1 MRPSTEWGYLVYSI
15 SSLIMTGIVAL
26 IVGLCIGMLISR
38 RLSPDSRK
46 QRELERSLDRLL
58 QQQKDYQHGVV
69 EHFTDTSKLLGKLA
83 ESYRDVHNHLATGA
97 GTLCNDE
104 SGSILRRIP
113 DDSLIEPGSNPG
125 LEAAEPP
132 RDYAPKVSP
141 HATGVLNEEFGLDK
155 RPEEPLIIE
164 DTTVPKQA

>member
-1 MRPSTEWGYLVYSI
+1 MYSI
-15 SSLIMTGIVAL
+15 SSLLITGIVAL
-26 IVGLCIGMLISR
+26 IAGLCTGIFLSR

-58 QQQKDYQHGVV
+58 QQQKDYQHNVV

-97 GTLCNDE
+97 GTLCNDDN
-104 SGSILRRIP
+104 GSILRRIP
-113 DDSLIEPGSNPG
+113 DDSLAELGTSPS
-125 LEAAEPP
+125 LEAVEPP

-155 RPEEPLIIE
+155 QPEEPLIIE